1 MLGRLLNTA
10 ASTFGPSHSSRSPA
24 QLESVTE
31 EEHTSGLLF
40 PDVSLLLGSKTHAFP
55 LQTSASSPNASSAGS
70 FDDRGGLDVDAYR
83 DFRVIIAQNAI
94 ADRDD
99 PCVLLD
105 TQTMSQI
112 DPSGRPPLEYQLM
125 ERTRRRGHSR
135 TATLSRAPSRVST
148 HGSQSSI
155 PELDPTPSSLPRK
168 QEPAATS
175 AFLQARNRR
184 STFSVTS
191 GDTDP
196 QSSRLAAE
204 ANEVGLLH
212 CVFGSSAFN
221 YRGSS
226 TKMHILPG
234 GGEPP
239 REVDSSYG
247 SHGVKRRSPLH
258 RSTTNWPQTQSPSS
272 LRGPPTRQY
281 EPKAHGPAKVAVL
294 VTRMFSVNLP
304 EPHELS
310 ADSQEQPPSSG
321 AESVNESEFPFLEAR
336 KRKKIKEKK
345 TPMYAVAMI
354 IQLPL
359 GTRGRPSSQYTFGG
373 DGSKNPAYLSA
384 SLDSTQRNSG
394 TFVDDHIGSGS
405 SSNLDDRI
413 DALVEHW
420 DIINRTLSYLEQVAS
435 KEILAL
441 LKQVD
446 ALSARHPKPFKPPNM
461 QRTNQRIVQ
470 LPSGILF
477 SNMSLREEL
486 LRSMHRV
493 SLALSIPRVITGQSR
508 WGIWR
513 EEARWVAR
521 FLNDKEHNFFLLV
534 LITAFLG
541 NHTEWLSLLGPDWY
555 RRRYQLQQKAQPDN
569 ELIISNRTVIISPDK
584 MTARRLIFILSAFL
598 PAQQRSDGGVSPL
611 RPGTATSV
619 HPHCMS
625 PPNTAPISRQQS
637 LRRTINRRNCT
648 RQQNEE
654 TGGLRRSASIISN
667 ETSALP
673 SEDVDCHKTESLHSR
688 TDSDAKSIRTAGLPI
703 HPYDA
708 RGARGFTPTATTAAP
723 GSATPVPHFASQRDQ
738 LRKSGP
744 DHQMY
749 DNNASAA
756 SANLMQQLQRSES
769 FGVNPAAGERR
780 PSGTWGSL
788 FSGFWGSRDPS
799 SAESRGPAPASRAS
813 VRRASVIPR
822 QEEKVLSAFKSNK
835 GANRHNSID
844 MTASNE
850 YESEVVSPESQS
862 TTSPDVDNSRTQDDT
877 ERHSLD
883 SPVKLSVEAND
894 GIVDVEVPLPGF
906 FSLSTSGDS
915 ILTSP
920 KKART
925 SITSVDSATSI
936 HSGLYASQKDQDGL
950 NINVAGWL
958 KYYHDDFLLQAT
970 CPYPDIEADI
980 KRSMASEPTPSNIG
994 SASANVTD
1002 SPSGRWVEVCSTLVA
1017 DTRTFTVKRLR
1028 LRRKV
1033 PVPDPQKP
1041 QEGTSPTSP
1050 YDSLLTTQISNHSS
1064 ASAGADQSGFEEEF
1078 VEEPVMDL
1086 DGTLVDAV
1094 ERVIARSGPP
1104 SAIHSR
1110 ATSPSRLRRGK
1121 SNLSEINDA
1130 RKAEIP
1136 TVEVPRNECRRA
1148 VVSALEEVVRSV
1160 AAERRQ
1166 DDPNVARVRGV
1177 AAGSFTD
1184 NTLREGIRKWLL
1196 DIEEAC

>member
-10 ASTFGPSHSSRSPA
+10 ASTFGPSHSSRSSA

-40 PDVSLLLGSKTHAFP
+40 PDLSVFQGSKTHAYP
-55 LQTSASSPNASSAGS
+55 LQTSASAPNASSAGS
-70 FDDRGGLDVDAYR
+70 FDDHGGLDVDAHR

-125 ERTRRRGHSR
+125 ERSRGVRPSR
-135 TATLSRAPSRVST
+135 TSSTLTRAPSRISRVST

-155 PELDPTPSSLPRK
+155 VDFDPASSSLPKK
-168 QEPAATS
+168 QEPVATS
-175 AFLQARNRR
+175 AFFQARNRR

-196 QSSRLAAE
+196 QSNRLAAE

-247 SHGVKRRSPLH
+247 SHGVRRRSPLH
-258 RSTTNWPQTQSPSS
+258 RSTTHWPQGHSPTS
-272 LRGPPTRQY
+272 LRAPPSRQS
-281 EPKAHGPAKVAVL
+281 ESRLQGQPKVAIL

-310 ADSQEQPPSSG
+310 ADQLEQPPSSG

-336 KRKKIKEKK
+336 KRKKLKEKK

-359 GTRGRPSSQYTFGG
+359 AARVRPSSQYTL
-373 DGSKNPAYLSA
+373 DGSKHSGHLSV
-384 SLDSTQRNSG
+384 SLDSSQRASG
-394 TFVDDHIGSGS
+394 SFFDEHFGSGS
-405 SSNLDDRI
+405 STSNLDDRI
-413 DALVEHW
+413 DSLVEHW
-420 DIINRTLSYLEQVAS
+420 DIINRTLSYLEKVAS

-441 LKQVD
+441 LKKVD
-446 ALSARHPKPFKPPNM
+446 ALSARQPKPFKPPNM

-470 LPSGILF
+470 LPSGVLF
-477 SNMSLREEL
+477 GNMSLREEL
-486 LRSMHRV
+486 LRSMYRV

-521 FLNDKEHNFFLLV
+521 SLNDKEHNFFFLV

-541 NHTEWLSLLGPDWY
+541 NHTEWLSSLGPDWY
-555 RRRYQLQQKAQPDN
+555 RRRHQLQQRAQLDN

-598 PAQQRSDGGVSPL
+598 PAQQRADGGSSPL

-619 HPHCMS
+619 HPYCMS
-625 PPNTAPISRQQS
+625 PPSNTPISRQQS
-637 LRRTINRRNCT
+637 LRRTINRRNRS
-648 RQQNEE
+648 RQQVDEPD
-654 TGGLRRSASIISN
+654 GLRKSVSIVSN
-667 ETSALP
+667 ETSTLP
-673 SEDVDCHKTESLHSR
+673 SDDVEFMKSGASHAR
-688 TDSDAKSIRTAGLPI
+688 GDSDARSISTAGMPI
-703 HPYDA
+703 PPYDI
-708 RGARGFTPTATTAAP
+708 RGGRGFASAAATAAP
-723 GSATPVPHFASQRDQ
+723 GTATPVPHFASQRDQ
-738 LRKSGP
+738 LRKAGP
-744 DHQMY
+744 DHHFH
-749 DNNASAA
+749 DSNSSAA
-756 SANLMQQLQRSES
+756 SANLMQHLQRSES
-769 FGVNPAAGERR
+769 FTANTPAGGRR
-780 PSGTWGSL
+780 PSGSWGSL
-788 FSGFWGSRDPS
+788 LSSFWGPREPT
-799 SAESRGPAPASRAS
+799 SAGPRAPGSIREGS
-813 VRRASVIPR
+813 VRRASIIPPL
-822 QEEKVLSAFKSNK
+822 EEKDCSTPKPNTTSS
-835 GANRHNSID
+835 RQNSTD
-844 MTASNE
+844 MTAPNE
-850 YESEVVSPESQS
+850 YESAVASPEPQRE
-862 TTSPDVDNSRTQDDT
+862 THAGDEAKLQDDKP
-877 ERHSLD
+877 RYSLD

-915 ILTSP
+915 TMTSP
-920 KKART
+920 KKTRT
-925 SITSVDSATSI
+925 SVTSLDSAASV
-936 HSGLYASQKDQDGL
+936 HSGLYATQKEYDAL
-950 NINVAGWL
+950 NVNVSGWL
-958 KYYHDDFLLQAT
+958 KYYHDDFLLQT
-970 CPYPDIEADI
+970 VCPYPDIEADI
-980 KRSMASEPTPSNIG
+980 KKSMSAEPTPSNLS
-994 SASANVTD
+994 SAPASVTD
-1002 SPSGRWVEVCSTLVA
+1002 TPSEKWVEVCTTLVA
-1017 DTRTFTVKRLR
+1017 DTRNFTVKRLR
-1028 LRRKV
+1028 LRRKI
-1033 PVPDPQKP
+1033 PVLEAQKP
-1041 QEGTSPTSP
+1041 NEGTSPTSP
-1050 YDSLLTTQISNHSS
+1050 YDSLLTSQISNTSS
-1064 ASAGADQSGFEEEF
+1064 RAELSGYEEEII
-1078 VEEPVMDL
+1078 EEPVMDL

-1094 ERVIARSGPP
+1094 ERVIARSSPP

-1110 ATSPSRLRRGK
+1110 TTSPSRLRRGK
-1121 SNLSEINDA
+1121 NTLIEVSDA
-1130 RKAEIP
+1130 RKSDIP
-1136 TVEVPRNECRRA
+1136 TVEVPRNECRST
-1148 VVSALEEVVRSV
+1148 VLGALEEVVRSV

-1166 DDPNVARVRGV
+1166 DDPNVSKARGRV
-1177 AAGSFTD
+1177 AAGSFAD